1 MGKVGVILLP
11 YLYLTLL
18 LFSRPVPGAG
28 AKSRPLGFSSNWD
41 TRGPGEMSHRSGRIY
56 FQLTFFCP
64 RVRLAPVRRR
74 FYEGR
79 EKLKKKRK
87 KKENLMPQRH
97 NGNE

>member
-11 YLYLTLL
+11 YLYLTL
-18 LFSRPVPGAG
+18 FPFFRPVPGAG

-56 FQLTFFCP
+56 FRLTFFFP
-64 RVRLAPVRRR
+64 HVRLTPVRRR

-79 EKLKKKRK
+79 EKLKKKK
-87 KKENLMPQRH
+87 KNENLMPQRH
-97 NGNE
+97 NENE

>member
-56 FQLTFFCP
+56 FQLTFFLSTRPTRP
-64 RVRLAPVRRR
+64 REAPLLRG
-74 FYEGR
+74 E
-79 EKLKKKRK
+79 RK
-87 KKENLMPQRH
+87 A
-97 NGNE
+97 